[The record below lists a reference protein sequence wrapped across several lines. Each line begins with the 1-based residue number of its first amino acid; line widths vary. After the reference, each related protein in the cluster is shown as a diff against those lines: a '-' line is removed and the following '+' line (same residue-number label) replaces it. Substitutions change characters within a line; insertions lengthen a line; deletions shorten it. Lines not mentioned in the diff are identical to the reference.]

1 MANKKDIR
9 QKEISRREFVKS
21 ATAAGALAAPYFVSA
36 SVFGATA
43 PSNRIN
49 VGCIGVGNQ
58 GFPNLQRF
66 LKQRDCQVVAV
77 CDVNR
82 GSHGYKEPGDFYGRE
97 PAKKAVESYYAERKN
112 SGTFKGCEAYN
123 DFRELLARRDVD
135 ALMLA
140 PPDHWHEPISIA
152 AVDAGKDVYCEKP
165 LGLTIGG
172 QQKVI
177 EGVRKHEL
185 MLQFG
190 PH

>member
-1 MANKKDIR
+1 MTSKRDVH
-9 QKEISRREFVKS
+9 QGEISRREFVQS
-21 ATAAGALAAPYFVSA
+21 AAAAGALAAPYFVPA

-97 PAKKAVESYYAERKN
+97 PAQMAVEKYYAEKK
-112 SGTFKGCEAYN
+112 S
-123 DFRELLARRDVD
+123 
-135 ALMLA
+135 
-140 PPDHWHEPISIA
+140 
-152 AVDAGKDVYCEKP
+152 
-165 LGLTIGG
+165 
-172 QQKVI
+172 
-177 EGVRKHEL
+177 
-185 MLQFG
+185 
-190 PH
+190 

>member
-21 ATAAGALAAPYFVSA
+21 ATAAGALAAPYFVPA
-36 SVFGATA
+36 SVFGVAA

-82 GSHGYKEPGDFYGRE
+82 GSHGDKEPNDFYGRE
-97 PAKKAVESYYAERKN
+97 PPKQAVERYYADK
-112 SGTFKGCEAYN
+112 K
-123 DFRELLARRDVD
+123 
-135 ALMLA
+135 
-140 PPDHWHEPISIA
+140 H
-152 AVDAGKDVYCEKP
+152 AG
-165 LGLTIGG
+165 
-172 QQKVI
+172 
-177 EGVRKHEL
+177 
-185 MLQFG
+185 
-190 PH
+190 